1 MLTINLY
8 KNNKRYATFSAQY
21 IHTALAK
28 AVEASRDGSCVDVA
42 FLDANFDTLI
52 ASAYKG
58 RLYRDTY
65 EIELSPVEEND
76 IVFGTFEQAASRA
89 YDMLDA
95 ARDDFT
101 KNPAPEFHPC
111 ELYVTVINRRNPDD
125 RRAFN

>member
-21 IHTALAK
+21 VHTALAK
-28 AVEASRDGSCVDVA
+28 AVEASRDGGCVDVA
-42 FLDANFDTLI
+42 FLGANFDTLI

-76 IVFGTFEQAASRA
+76 IVFGTFEQA
-89 YDMLDA
+89 
-95 ARDDFT
+95 
-101 KNPAPEFHPC
+101 EFHPC